1 MRRVVPDGRPDSGRP
16 FATFN
21 RGIVLFVVL
30 AIVVA
35 GGILQSCYVNP
46 ATGKEQIS
54 LISESQEIQMGR
66 ESDQAI
72 VAQLGL
78 YPDSAWQQYVR
89 TLGLSLAAVSERP
102 DLPWTFR
109 VVDDPTVNAFAL
121 PGGFIYVTRG
131 MIYHAENEAELAG
144 VIGHEIGHV
153 TARHSVDQ
161 MTKQQLAQIG
171 LAGATLIE
179 PDIEKY
185 GKLINTGLGLLFLK
199 FSRDDEKQ
207 ADDLG
212 LRYMY
217 RDGYDPRQMD
227 DIFVM
232 LDRISQSSGSRIP
245 DWLST
250 HPNPADRVQRM
261 QSEIDQLRG
270 DLTGRKVNRDG
281 YLRRLDGVV
290 YGEDPRDGYFEGTTF
305 YHPGLKFRFSFPD
318 GWKTLNQRQAVI
330 GASPQEDAVI
340 QITMSTKGT
349 AGEAARDFFAQD
361 GISSPVAEP
370 VTVNGLDGVAGNFTA
385 QTDNGSLSGWAT
397 FIKYGGSVFQIL
409 GYTSSASWQ
418 TYKNPIMTASNT
430 FRRLT
435 DQAALNVEPR
445 RIEVV
450 KTDRAMTI
458 VEFNQRYPSTTTID
472 NLAIINQV
480 ERNDQIPAG
489 TLVKRVVGKQLG
501 G

>member
-1 MRRVVPDGRPDSGRP
+1 MIPVASGDRRPARTPR
-16 FATFN
+16 
-21 RGIVLFVVL
+21 RL
-30 AIVVA
+30 AALLALALLIA
-35 GGILQSCYVNP
+35 GGLLQSCYVNP

-54 LISESQEIQMGR
+54 LVSENQEIQMGR
-66 ESDQAI
+66 QSDQAI
-72 VAQLGL
+72 IAELGL

-131 MIYHAENEAELAG
+131 MLYHAENEAELAG

-161 MTKQQLAQIG
+161 ITKQQIAQIG

-185 GKLINTGLGLLFLK
+185 GQLINTGLGLLFLK

-232 LDRISQSSGSRIP
+232 LDRISQTSNSRIP

-250 HPNPADRVQRM
+250 HPNPADRVQRI
-261 QSEIDQLRG
+261 QRQIDTLKG
-270 DLTGRKVNRDG
+270 DFSTRKINRDE
-281 YLRRLDGVV
+281 YLRRLQGVV
-290 YGEDPRDGYFEGTTF
+290 YGNDPRDGYFDGTTF
-305 YHPGLKFRFSFPD
+305 NHPGLKFRFDFPE
-318 GWKTLNQRQAVI
+318 GWQTLNQRQAVI
-330 GASPQEDAVI
+330 GASQQQDAVI
-340 QITMSTKGT
+340 QITMSTKTT
-349 AGEAARDFFAQD
+349 ASDAAREFFSQQ
-361 GISSPVAEP
+361 GISSQVAEP
-370 VTVNGLDGVAGNFTA
+370 LTLNGLDGIVGDFTA
-385 QTDNGSLSGWAT
+385 QTEKANLSGRAL
-397 FIKYGGSVFQIL
+397 FVKYGNSIYQLL
-409 GYTSSASWQ
+409 GYTTTASWPA
-418 TYKNPIMTASNT
+418 YKTAITTSLRT
-430 FRRLT
+430 FSRLT
-435 DQAALNVEPR
+435 DPAILSVEPR
-445 RIEVV
+445 RVEIV
-450 KTDRAMTI
+450 KTDRTMTLA
-458 VEFNQRYPSTTTID
+458 EFNQRYPSTTTLD
-472 NLAIINQV
+472 YLAIINQV
-480 ERNDQIPAG
+480 QTTDQIPAG
-489 TLVKRVVGKQLG
+489 TFLKRVTGKKVGN
-501 G
+501 